1 MSRRKSVDVSLDGLA
16 GKLGAEIF
24 SESPG
29 FVCLLPQDVHESVLG
44 RGSSVSEAINN
55 WDEKL
60 KAHLR
65 NSTFGDPVVDH
76 VQKILSSTTPD
87 HVQSFYDQFYPV
99 RKKQ

>member
-1 MSRRKSVDVSLDGLA
+1 MPRRKSVDISLDGLA
-16 GKLGAEIF
+16 GKLGAKIF
-24 SESPG
+24 SESTG
-29 FVCLLPQDVHESVLG
+29 FVCLLPQDLHESVLG
-44 RGSSVSEAINN
+44 RGSSVAVAINN

-65 NSTFGDPVVDH
+65 NSAAGDPVVDY
-76 VQKILSSTTPD
+76 VQKIISDTIPD